1 MSLTARALTV
11 RRGARTVLDGV
22 DLTVGP
28 GQCVALIG
36 PNGAGKSTLL
46 AAMAGDL
53 DPAAG
58 QILLDGRPLTE
69 WSPGERARR
78 RAVLAQTSTLDSPF
92 SVLEVVSMGRTPYGR
107 AGRADAAIA
116 YRALA
121 LVGLSGLSE
130 RPYTRL
136 SGGERQRV
144 HLARVLA
151 QVWDPALDC
160 DGGAG
165 IRGPAP
171 YLLLDEPTASQDLGS
186 QQRVL
191 ATARRFADAGGGVL
205 CVLHALDQAA
215 RHADHLYL
223 LAHGRIVASGPPAE
237 VLTAAALE
245 DAFGVPVRIHHP
257 PELSHP
263 LVIPR

>member
-1 MSLTARALTV
+1 MSLCARDLVV

-22 DLTVGP
+22 DLAVGP
-28 GQCVALIG
+28 GEFVALIG

-46 AAMAGDL
+46 AAIAGDL
-53 DPAAG
+53 DPAGG

-78 RAVLAQTSTLDSPF
+78 RAVLPQASTLDFPF
-92 SVLEVVSMGRTPYGR
+92 SVLEVVAMGRTPYGR
-107 AGRADAAIA
+107 PGKADAAIA
-116 YRALA
+116 RRALA
-121 LVGLSGLSE
+121 LVGLPQLAA

-144 HLARVLA
+144 HLARVLT
-151 QVWDPALDC
+151 QLWDPALDGE
-160 DGGAG
+160 GGM
-165 IRGPAP
+165 RGPAP
-171 YLLLDEPTASQDLGS
+171 YLMLDEPTASQDLGS
-186 QQRVL
+186 QKRVL
-191 ATARRFADAGGGVL
+191 ETARRFADAGGGVL

-215 RHADHLYL
+215 RYADRLCL
-223 LAHGRIVASGPPAE
+223 MADGRITASGPPAA

-245 DAFGVPVRIHHP
+245 DAFGVPVHIHHP
-257 PELSHP
+257 PELDHP